1 VNGRILPY
9 PMTPVEAQG
18 GSSNSQGGSGSS
30 IREAPG
36 RQQQLGEE
44 AAAQR
49 AARVEGGDGKQSRG
63 GNGHREVESGG
74 GDGDGRREGDSGALV
89 MAALR

>member
-18 GSSNSQGGSGSS
+18 GSSNSQGSSSSS

-36 RQQQLGEE
+36 RQQQLREPPALRVATGS
-44 AAAQR
+44 R
-49 AARVEGGDGKQSRG
+49 AGG
-63 GNGHREVESGG
+63 GNGHREAKSGG